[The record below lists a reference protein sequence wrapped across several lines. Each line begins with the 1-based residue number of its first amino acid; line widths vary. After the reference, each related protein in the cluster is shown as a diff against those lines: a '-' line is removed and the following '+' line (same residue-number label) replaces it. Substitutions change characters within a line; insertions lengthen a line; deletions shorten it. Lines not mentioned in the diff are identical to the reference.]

1 MTRQTGNNDIK
12 NVEDMFPLKYAINF
26 WIIPKMPIINCE
38 FSLILTWQK
47 NCFLVTDTVAN
58 QQFTITD
65 KTLCSSR
72 NFINS
77 R

>member
-12 NVEDMFPLKYAINF
+12 DVEDMFSLKFAIIF
-26 WIIPKMPIINCE
+26 WRIPKMPIINCE
-38 FSLILTWQK
+38 ISLILTWQK

-58 QQFTITD
+58 QQFTMTD
-65 KTLCSSR
+65 KTLCFSR

-77 R
+77 K

>member
-38 FSLILTWQK
+38 FSLILT
-47 NCFLVTDTVAN
+47 
-58 QQFTITD
+58 
-65 KTLCSSR
+65 
-72 NFINS
+72 
-77 R
+77 